1 MAARTVSVSR
11 SVVLGEVEALAASRD
26 LVASAIRG
34 DVAAFALLL
43 DPLWDPAHRLAFS
56 MLRDQQSA
64 EDAVQEAALN
74 AWRTVRRLRRDT
86 SSLRPWFLTI
96 VANQCRSMRRSPWS
110 RVLRVTS
117 LPDRASV
124 DPEIADRIDT
134 EKALLRLPGDQRLAL
149 ILRYFL
155 DLPMDEV
162 ATVLGVSVPAA
173 KSRVRRAL
181 KSLEPALATMR
192 ERA

>member
-1 MAARTVSVSR
+1 
-11 SVVLGEVEALAASRD
+11 LGEVEALAASRD
-26 LVASAIRG
+26 LVASAIGG

-43 DPLWDPAHRLAFS
+43 DPLWGPAHRLAFS
-56 MLRDQQSA
+56 MLRDQQGA

-74 AWRTVRRLRRDT
+74 AWRNVRRLRRDT
-86 SSLRPWFLTI
+86 PSLRPWFLTI

-110 RVLRVTS
+110 RVLRVTAF
-117 LPDRASV
+117 PDRASV
-124 DPEIADRIDT
+124 DPDTVERIDI
-134 EKALLRLPGDQRLAL
+134 EQALLRLPSDQRLAL

-162 ATVLGVSVPAA
+162 AIVLGVSIPAA